1 MNAKLFF
8 KRNASIILTCVG
20 GIGVVATAVI
30 AVKDTPKAM
39 QIIEKAKEEK
49 GEDLTTAEKIKV
61 AGPAY
66 IPAIAI
72 GISTLACI
80 FGANALS
87 KRSQASLVSAYALL
101 DNSYKKYKKKVEELY
116 GEDADTKIKGEIAR
130 DKYNETDILREDEKQ
145 LFYDYFS
152 GRYFESTMEEVLKA
166 EYELNRELH
175 IKDYVGL
182 NEFYDLLGLDGI
194 QSGWDLGWSMRASL
208 SHYWKK
214 WIDFRHEK
222 VEMEDGM
229 ECYILTMTEPVLNFG
244 EYCLNPR

>member
-8 KRNASIILTCVG
+8 KRNASTILTCVG
-20 GIGVVATAVI
+20 GIGVVATAVV

-39 QIIEKAKEEK
+39 QIIEKKTEEK
-49 GEDLTTAEKIKV
+49 GEDLTTIEKIKV
-61 AGPAY
+61 AGPVY

-72 GISTLACI
+72 GVSTIACI

-101 DNSYKKYKKKVEELY
+101 DNSYKEYKKKVEELY
-116 GEDADTKIKGEIAR
+116 GEGADARVKGEIVR
-130 DKYNETDILREDEKQ
+130 DKYDETDVSREDEKQ

-152 GRYFESTMEEVLKA
+152 ERYFESTMEEVLKA

-175 IKDYVGL
+175 TKDYAYL

-194 QSGWDLGWSMRASL
+194 QSGWDLGWSMGASL
-208 SHYWKK
+208 SHYWKT

-229 ECYILTMTEPVLNFG
+229 VCYILTMTEPIPNFD
-244 EYCLNPR
+244 EYC

>member
-8 KRNASIILTCVG
+8 KRNASTILTCVG
-20 GIGVVATAVI
+20 GIGVVATAVV

-39 QIIEKAKEEK
+39 QIIERAEKEK
-49 GEDLTTAEKIKV
+49 GENLTTIEKIKV
-61 AGPAY
+61 AGPVY

-72 GISTLACI
+72 GASTLACI

-101 DNSYKKYKKKVEELY
+101 DNSYKEYKKKVEELY
-116 GEDADTKIKGEIAR
+116 GEGADARVKGEVVK
-130 DKYNETDILREDEKQ
+130 DKYNETDISRDDEKL

-152 GRYFESTMEEVLKA
+152 ERYFESTMEEVMKA
-166 EYELNRELH
+166 EYEINRELH
-175 IKDYVGL
+175 TKDYVYL
-182 NEFYDLLGLDGI
+182 NEFYDMLGLDHI
-194 QSGWDLGWSMRASL
+194 QSGWDLGWSMGASL
-208 SHYWKK
+208 SHYWKT

-229 ECYILTMTEPVLNFG
+229 ECYILTMTEPIPNFD
-244 EYCLNPR
+244 EYC

>member
-1 MNAKLFF
+1 M
-8 KRNASIILTCVG
+8 
-20 GIGVVATAVI
+20 ATAVV

-39 QIIEKAKEEK
+39 QIIERAKEEK
-49 GEDLTTAEKIKV
+49 GEDLTTVEKIKV

-72 GISTLACI
+72 GVSTLACI

-101 DNSYKKYKKKVEELY
+101 DNSYKEYKKKVEELY
-116 GEDADTKIKGEIAR
+116 GEGADARVKGEVAR
-130 DKYNETDILREDEKQ
+130 DKYNETDVPREDEKQ

-152 GRYFESTMEEVLKA
+152 ERYFESTMEEVLKA

-175 IKDYVGL
+175 TKDYAYL
-182 NEFYDLLGLDGI
+182 NEFYDLLGLDHI
-194 QSGWDLGWSMRASL
+194 QSGWDLGWSMGASL
-208 SHYWKK
+208 THYWKT

-229 ECYILTMTEPVLNFG
+229 ECYIITMTEPIVDFE
-244 EYCLNPR
+244 EYC

>member
-8 KRNASIILTCVG
+8 KRNASTILTCVG
-20 GIGVVATAVI
+20 GIGVVATAVV

-39 QIIEKAKEEK
+39 QIIEKKTEEK
-49 GEDLTTAEKIKV
+49 GEDLTTIEKIKV
-61 AGPAY
+61 AGPVY

-72 GISTLACI
+72 GVSTLACI

-101 DNSYKKYKKKVEELY
+101 DNSYKEYKKKVEELY
-116 GEDADTKIKGEIAR
+116 GEGADARVKGEVVK
-130 DKYNETDILREDEKQ
+130 DKYNETDISRDDEKL

-152 GRYFESTMEEVLKA
+152 ERYFESTMEEVLKA
-166 EYELNRELH
+166 EYEINRELH
-175 IKDYVGL
+175 TKDYAYL
-182 NEFYDLLGLDGI
+182 NEFYDMLGLDHI
-194 QSGWDLGWSMRASL
+194 QSGWDLGWSMGASL
-208 SHYWKK
+208 SHYWKT

-229 ECYILTMTEPVLNFG
+229 ECYILTMTEPIPNFD
-244 EYCLNPR
+244 EYC

>member
-8 KRNASIILTCVG
+8 KRNASTILTCVG
-20 GIGVVATAVI
+20 GIGVVATAVV

-39 QIIEKAKEEK
+39 QIIEKKTEEK
-49 GEDLTTAEKIKV
+49 GEDLTTIEKIKV
-61 AGPAY
+61 AGPVY

-72 GISTLACI
+72 GVSTLACI

-101 DNSYKKYKKKVEELY
+101 DNSYKEYKKKVEELY
-116 GEDADTKIKGEIAR
+116 GEGADARVKGEVVR
-130 DKYNETDILREDEKQ
+130 DKYNETDVPREDEKQ

-152 GRYFESTMEEVLKA
+152 ERYFESTMEEVLKA

-175 IKDYVGL
+175 TKDYAYL
-182 NEFYDLLGLDGI
+182 NEFYDLLGLDHI
-194 QSGWDLGWSMRASL
+194 QSGWDLGWSTGALL
-208 SHYWKK
+208 SHYWKT

-229 ECYILTMTEPVLNFG
+229 ECYIITMTEPIVDFE
-244 EYCLNPR
+244 EYC

>member
-8 KRNASIILTCVG
+8 KRNASTILTCVG
-20 GIGVVATAVI
+20 GIGVVATAVV

-39 QIIEKAKEEK
+39 QIIERAEKEK
-49 GEDLTTAEKIKV
+49 GENLTTIEKIKV
-61 AGPAY
+61 AGPVY

-72 GISTLACI
+72 GASTLACI

-101 DNSYKKYKKKVEELY
+101 DNSYKEYKKKVEELY
-116 GEDADTKIKGEIAR
+116 GEGADARVKGEVVK
-130 DKYNETDILREDEKQ
+130 DKYNETDISRDDEKL

-152 GRYFESTMEEVLKA
+152 ERYFESTMEEVMKA
-166 EYELNRELH
+166 EYEINRELH
-175 IKDYVGL
+175 TKDYAYL
-182 NEFYDLLGLDGI
+182 NEFYDMLGLDHI
-194 QSGWDLGWSMRASL
+194 QSGWDLGWSMGASL
-208 SHYWKK
+208 SHYWKT

-229 ECYILTMTEPVLNFG
+229 ECYILTMTEPIPNFD
-244 EYCLNPR
+244 EYC

>member
-8 KRNASIILTCVG
+8 KRNASTILTCVG
-20 GIGVVATAVI
+20 GIGVVATAVV

-49 GEDLTTAEKIKV
+49 GEDLTTVEKIKV

-72 GISTLACI
+72 GMSTLACI

-101 DNSYKKYKKKVEELY
+101 DNSYKEYKKKVEELY
-116 GEDADTKIKGEIAR
+116 GEGADARVKGEIAR
-130 DKYNETDILREDEKQ
+130 DKYNETNILKEDEKQ

-175 IKDYVGL
+175 TKDYAYL
-182 NEFYDLLGLDGI
+182 NGFYNLLGLDGI
-194 QSGWDLGWSMRASL
+194 QSGWNLGWSMGASL
-208 SHYWKK
+208 SHHCKT